1 MDSKITKSKFYYDS
15 TTGIIELHPFFDA
28 VPEKDLPFF
37 EETYDE
43 WQKNLQA
50 VSLGWSKKYSNGEVL
65 DIITDPKIVKKQDN
79 ESEIINSQRYLSTT
93 DYVITKLQ
101 EISLNGD
108 LDELSQAKAQY
119 SDVLAKRKEART
131 RIAELKA
138 ENEKL

>member
-1 MDSKITKSKFYYDS
+1 M
-15 TTGIIELHPFFDA
+15 
-28 VPEKDLPFF
+28 
-37 EETYDE
+37 
-43 WQKNLQA
+43 
-50 VSLGWSKKYSNGEVL
+50 
-65 DIITDPKIVKKQDN
+65 KKQDN